1 MSIVTRNI
9 KDFDFST
16 IKVLTPNEFLAQYMN

>member
-1 MSIVTRNI
+1 MSVVTRNI